1 MQGGSHGYFPD
12 LRGPLEFISIYVSYS
27 QVMKTKRRIAG
38 NAALACDALPA
49 PSLAN
54 AGGLT
59 LLPYPLPL
67 IICGMVGYTDA

>member
-1 MQGGSHGYFPD
+1 
-12 LRGPLEFISIYVSYS
+12 
-27 QVMKTKRRIAG
+27 MKTKRRIAG